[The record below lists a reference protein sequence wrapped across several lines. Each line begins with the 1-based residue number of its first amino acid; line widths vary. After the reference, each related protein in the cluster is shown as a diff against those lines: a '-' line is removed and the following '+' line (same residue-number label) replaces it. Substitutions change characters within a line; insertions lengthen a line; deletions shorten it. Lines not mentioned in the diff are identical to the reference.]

1 VKLPEVLARAAA
13 PMGIGLVVLAQLSA
27 VAPTNFGGYD
37 EWLIVQLTSAG
48 RVSMPYAE
56 RPLELVWNLPA
67 PLLFP
72 HRLEAFLWLHGIYLW
87 LAGVLVWRLF
97 ARLAPGQGTWAFL
110 AGTFTATWAPLDF
123 LRLDAVETVAYSG
136 VTFVMLAAASLL
148 LESWRRRSMPLLAVA
163 VVLAFCAAR
172 TYESVLPLLF
182 AAPALLWAAP
192 ASPEDRRPRWRFVAS
207 WEAVIVLAAVLSVVG
222 VLLPAEGSYQ
232 LSALSLDLHPGGVV
246 RRLARQAAYHLGPAV
261 AVTGHEM
268 RTAHVILSTVTFLLV
283 AAAIARRHPDTVPA
297 RVHARQALLGLV
309 LAVLGWSV
317 FALSPAIRSAA
328 RTQFLSAP
336 GVGVLLAALI
346 GLAAAVVPPWARTAA
361 AAAMAAWI
369 VAVGAARTGAM
380 QREWD
385 VRGYWPVQSTSL
397 REITTVVPDVLPN
410 TLVVVLDGRGAWPAT
425 FTFRHAL
432 LLLYEGRAIG
442 LVPGAHDFLYPA
454 RFAAGGISCEPWPVI
469 RKPWD
474 AAPTFHRGSE
484 IVALALAADGSVS
497 LLEHWPPALPAA
509 SGTGYAP
516 RSRIVPASPPAAVRR
531 ILGAGVR

>member
-1 VKLPEVLARAAA
+1 VRTPEALARVAA
-13 PMGIGLVVLAQLSA
+13 PLAIGLVVLAQLA
-27 VAPTNFGGYD
+27 VVAPTNFGGYD

-48 RVSMPYAE
+48 RVSIPYAE

-72 HRLEAFLWLHGIYLW
+72 HRLEAFLWLHGVYLW
-87 LAGVLVWRLF
+87 LTGVLVWRLF
-97 ARLAPGQGTWAFL
+97 ARLAPGQGMWAFL
-110 AGTFTATWAPLDF
+110 AGSFAATWAPLDF
-123 LRLDAVETVAYSG
+123 LRLNAVETVAYSG
-136 VTFVMLAAASLL
+136 VTFVTLAAASLL
-148 LESWRRRSMPLLAVA
+148 LEAWRRRSTPLLAA
-163 VVLAFCAAR
+163 AAALALCAAR

-192 ASPEDRRPRWRFVAS
+192 VPREDRRARWRFVAL
-207 WEAVIVLAAVLSVVG
+207 WEAVVLLAGSLSVAG

-232 LSALSLDLHPGGVV
+232 VSALSLDLHPARVL
-246 RRLARQAAYHLGPAV
+246 RRLIQQAAYHLGPAV
-261 AVTGHEM
+261 KVSWPEM
-268 RTAHVILSTVTFLLV
+268 RTAHVIVTTVTFLLA
-283 AAAIARRHPDTVPA
+283 AAAIAPRQRDPVSA
-297 RVHARQALLGLV
+297 RAHARQALLGLA
-309 LAVLGWSV
+309 LAVLGWTV
-317 FALSPAIRSAA
+317 FVLSPAIRSAA

-336 GVGVLLAALI
+336 GVGVLLAAVIALAA
-346 GLAAAVVPPWARTAA
+346 GVLPPPVRAAAAVIL
-361 AAAMAAWI
+361 AAWI

-385 VRGYWPVQSTSL
+385 ARSYWSVQSASL
-397 REITTVVPDVLPN
+397 REITAAVPDVLPN
-410 TLVVVLDGRGAWPAT
+410 TLVLVLDERGAWPAT

-432 LLLYEGRAIG
+432 LFLYQGRAIG

-469 RKPWD
+469 REPWG

-497 LLEHWPPALPAA
+497 VLESWPSALPAA

-516 RSRIVPASPPAAVRR
+516 RSRIVAAGAPLGLRR
-531 ILGAGVR
+531 ILDAGVR